1 MVQSN
6 IFVFLYF
13 IIATTFHSSE
23 TEKPVLGKISLIR
36 RAKSA
41 VSRTASAKK
50 TNDKHPLFHV
60 AWEEQGIYDQTNVT
74 MQPNG
79 ITNMAFMNDPTEQDE
94 IVTVEE
100 VKRQT
105 ELFHLRK
112 GSPLEGTKIMDERTG
127 KFVKARKSKASR
139 NNK

>member
-1 MVQSN
+1 MIQSKFKKKN
-6 IFVFLYF
+6 ILLFV
-13 IIATTFHSSE
+13 A

-60 AWEEQGIYDQTNVT
+60 AWEEQCNYDETSQA
-74 MQPNG
+74 NG
-79 ITNMAFMNDPTEQDE
+79 IANMAFMNETNEPDE
-94 IVTVEE
+94 IVTIEE

-112 GSPLEGTKIMDERTG
+112 GSPLEGTKIMDEKTG
-127 KFVKARKSKASR
+127 KYVKARKSKASR